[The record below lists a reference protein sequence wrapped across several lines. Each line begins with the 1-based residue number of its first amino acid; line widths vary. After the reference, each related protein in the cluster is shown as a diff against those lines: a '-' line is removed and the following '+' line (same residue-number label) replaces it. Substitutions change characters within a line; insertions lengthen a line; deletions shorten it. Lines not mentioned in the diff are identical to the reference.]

1 MDSLQ
6 KQWWLIWAFAV
17 VADRLLNS
25 TTRERERERGGR
37 VNMIFMEVDLGLIFL
52 GVCFSCLWIER
63 DQYHI
68 LILFLF
74 CFVFFV
80 FFFLG

>member
-1 MDSLQ
+1 
-6 KQWWLIWAFAV
+6 
-17 VADRLLNS
+17 
-25 TTRERERERGGR
+25 
-37 VNMIFMEVDLGLIFL
+37 MIFMEVDLGLIFL

>member
-1 MDSLQ
+1 
-6 KQWWLIWAFAV
+6 
-17 VADRLLNS
+17 
-25 TTRERERERGGR
+25 
-37 VNMIFMEVDLGLIFL
+37 MIFMEVDLGLIFL

-80 FFFLG
+80 FFFLGCERHKRGAKIHIYPVFNRGRL

>member
-1 MDSLQ
+1 
-6 KQWWLIWAFAV
+6 
-17 VADRLLNS
+17 
-25 TTRERERERGGR
+25 
-37 VNMIFMEVDLGLIFL
+37 MIFMEVDLGLIFL

-74 CFVFFV
+74 CFVLFC
-80 FFFLG
+80 FFFSGMRET

>member
-25 TTRERERERGGR
+25 TTIERERERERGGEGKYDIYGGR
-37 VNMIFMEVDLGLIFL
+37 LGFDFFGCMFFMFVD
-52 GVCFSCLWIER
+52 
-63 DQYHI
+63 
-68 LILFLF
+68 
-74 CFVFFV
+74 
-80 FFFLG
+80 

>member
-25 TTRERERERGGR
+25 TTGEREREK
-37 VNMIFMEVDLGLIFL
+37 VIMIFMEVDLGLIFL
-52 GVCFSCLWIER
+52 GVCFSCL
-63 DQYHI
+63 
-68 LILFLF
+68 
-74 CFVFFV
+74 
-80 FFFLG
+80 

>member
-1 MDSLQ
+1 
-6 KQWWLIWAFAV
+6 
-17 VADRLLNS
+17 
-25 TTRERERERGGR
+25 
-37 VNMIFMEVDLGLIFL
+37 MIFMEVDLGLIFL

-68 LILFLF
+68 LILFLL
-74 CFVFFV
+74 FFSFLFF

>member
-1 MDSLQ
+1 M
-6 KQWWLIWAFAV
+6 

-25 TTRERERERGGR
+25 TTIERERERERGGR

-68 LILFLF
+68 LILFLL
-74 CFVFFV
+74 FFSFLFFFF

>member
-1 MDSLQ
+1 M
-6 KQWWLIWAFAV
+6 

-25 TTRERERERGGR
+25 TTIERERERERGGR

-63 DQYHI
+63 DQYT
-68 LILFLF
+68 F
-74 CFVFFV
+74 
-80 FFFLG
+80 